1 MGASNSRLDED
12 KGLQLCRAR
21 KKFIKQALNG
31 RCSVAAAHIAYIE
44 ELKII
49 GAALR
54 RFAQIDARV
63 ESFAFPSRSVT
74 TEPRA
79 FTEKSVSQLSLSSP
93 SRSQYEDT
101 TVYASPSPSSQVL
114 KYNSHHMKFR
124 IPFSKKIEEKPPM
137 HVTMSVTST
146 TPPSTTPRSTEVPE
160 ASSFETSSIPSETP
174 WDYFGLFHP
183 IDDHFSSQERN
194 RFDQGSEHSDEI
206 QHLRA
211 EEGIPDLE
219 DVEDKL
225 SSHGIDES
233 HDSQDEFDEPSL
245 ATLVRSFKNVNVT
258 TEDDANNKSPV
269 APQENRVS
277 KTKPPSFENVIEG
290 KDHVV
295 DEDSSIKSSETKSP
309 GFENVIK
316 GKEFVSKEDPSIK
329 SSEPVESE
337 AKFINGKKNKSP
349 DLSPLRATSSRF
361 MHLNDAKVNPITERQ
376 VEDKVAPKDFFSS
389 MQEIEQLFVKAS
401 ESGKEVP
408 RMLEANKFHF
418 RPVFPGKESGSVATS
433 LLKSCFSCGNDPSE
447 IKQEPPQN
455 SVKYLTWHRTSSSRS
470 ASSRNLLRGKSIE
483 DINDVS
489 KNLFEDFCMVSG
501 SHASTLDRL
510 YAWEKKLYDEVK
522 ACQVLRSNFD
532 LKCKLL
538 RQKESQGLNTDK
550 TRAIVK
556 DLHSRI
562 RVSIHR
568 IDSIS
573 KKIEEIRDKEL
584 QPQLE
589 ELIEGLRRMW
599 EMMMDCHRLQFHI
612 ISISIAPGS
621 TKINIQSDSLR
632 QITIHLE
639 NELNSLSSNFTKWIG
654 AQKIYVEAI
663 NKWLFKCVSLP
674 QNNIK
679 RNKRMRLPSMRECGP
694 PIYMICDAWLEMIDR
709 LPCKGVVD
717 SIKDLAA
724 EVAHVLPRQEK
735 NQGKSTNRSRNVS
748 LLDGMDGDERGI
760 NTSTDEALEDLV
772 PAFDG
777 FRTSLAGFLGKSN
790 NFAECSV
797 TMFSDLQKS
806 IQDAKFKYE
815 QFKSQ
820 QKKVV

>member
-1 MGASNSRLDED
+1 MGASNSRLEED

-44 ELKII
+44 ELKIL

-54 RFAQIDARV
+54 RFAEIDARV
-63 ESFAFPSRSVT
+63 ESFAFRSRTVT

-93 SRSQYEDT
+93 SRSQYEDA
-101 TVYASPSPSSQVL
+101 TVNVSPSPSSQVL
-114 KYNSHHMKFR
+114 KYNSHHMKF
-124 IPFSKKIEEKPPM
+124 ISMFSKKVEEKPPV
-137 HVTMSVTST
+137 HVAVSVIPT
-146 TPPSTTPRSTEVPE
+146 TPLSTTPRSTEVPE
-160 ASSFETSSIPSETP
+160 ASSFETPSIPSETPP
-174 WDYFGLFHP
+174 WDYFGLFNP
-183 IDDHFSSQERN
+183 IDDHFPSQERN
-194 RFDQGSEHSDEI
+194 GFDHRSEHSDEI
-206 QHLRA
+206 EHLRA

-219 DVEDKL
+219 DVEEKL

-233 HDSQDEFDEPSL
+233 HDSEDEFDEPSL
-245 ATLVRSFKNVNVT
+245 ATLVRSFENVNVAT
-258 TEDDANNKSPV
+258 KNDANNELS
-269 APQENRVS
+269 AALQENRVS
-277 KTKPPSFENVIEG
+277 KTKPPSFENVTEA
-290 KDHVV
+290 KESAVN
-295 DEDSSIKSSETKSP
+295 EDSSMKSSETKSP
-309 GFENVIK
+309 GFENMIK
-316 GKEFVSKEDPSIK
+316 GKEFVFNEDPSIK
-329 SSEPVESE
+329 SERVASET
-337 AKFINGKKNKSP
+337 KFINGKKNNSP

-361 MHLNDAKVNPITERQ
+361 MHLNDAKINPITESE
-376 VEDKVAPKDFFSS
+376 VEDKVAPKDFYSS
-389 MQEIEQLFVKAS
+389 MQEIEHLFVKAY

-418 RPVFPGKESGSVATS
+418 RPVFPGKESGLVASS
-433 LLKSCFSCGNDPSE
+433 LLKSCFSCGDDPSE
-447 IKQEPPQN
+447 IQQEPPQN

-470 ASSRNLLRGKSIE
+470 ASSRNLLGGKSIE

-532 LKCKLL
+532 MKCKLL
-538 RQKESQGLNTDK
+538 RHKESQGLNTDK

-632 QITIHLE
+632 QISIHLG
-639 NELNSLSSNFTKWIG
+639 NELNTLSSNFTKWIG

-674 QNNIK
+674 QNTTK
-679 RNKRMRLPSMRECGP
+679 RNKRMRPLPIKECGP
-694 PIYMICDAWLEMIDR
+694 PIYMICDSWLEMIDR

-724 EVAHVLPRQEK
+724 EVAHFLPRQEK
-735 NQGKSTNRSRNVS
+735 NQGKASNRSLNVS
-748 LLDGMDGDERGI
+748 LLDGMDGDDRSI
-760 NTSTDEALEDLV
+760 KTDEVLEDLI
-772 PAFDG
+772 PAFDS
-777 FRTSLAGFLGKSN
+777 FRTRLAGFLGKLN

-797 TMFSDLQKS
+797 SMFTDLQKS
-806 IQDAKFKYE
+806 IQDAKDKYE
-815 QFKSQ
+815 QPKSQ
-820 QKKVV
+820 QTKVV

>member
-1 MGASNSRLDED
+1 MGASNSRLEED

-44 ELKII
+44 ELKIV

-54 RFAQIDARV
+54 RFAEIDARV

-93 SRSQYEDT
+93 SRSQYEDAT
-101 TVYASPSPSSQVL
+101 LTVTPSSSSKVL

-124 IPFSKKIEEKPPM
+124 STFSKKVEEKPPV
-137 HVTMSVTST
+137 HVTVSVTST

-160 ASSFETSSIPSETP
+160 ASSFETPSIPSETPP

-194 RFDQGSEHSDEI
+194 GFDQGSEHSDEI

-219 DVEDKL
+219 DLEEKL

-233 HDSQDEFDEPSL
+233 HDSEDEFDEPSL
-245 ATLVRSFKNVNVT
+245 ATLVRSFKNVNVA
-258 TEDDANNKSPV
+258 TENDNELPV
-269 APQENRVS
+269 TPQENRVS
-277 KTKPPSFENVIEG
+277 NTKPPSFENVIGG
-290 KDHVV
+290 KEYVV
-295 DEDSSIKSSETKSP
+295 NEDSSVKLSETKSP

-316 GKEFVSKEDPSIK
+316 GKEFVFNEDPYMK
-329 SSEPVESE
+329 SSERAVSE
-337 AKFINGKKNKSP
+337 DKFINGKKNNSP

-361 MHLNDAKVNPITERQ
+361 MHLNDAKINPITESE

-389 MQEIEQLFVKAS
+389 MQEIEHLFVKAS

-418 RPVFPGKESGSVATS
+418 RPVFPGKESGLVVSS
-433 LLKSCFSCGNDPSE
+433 LLKSCFSCGDDPSE
-447 IKQEPPQN
+447 VKQEPPQN

-470 ASSRNLLRGKSIE
+470 ASSRNLLGGKSIE

-550 TRAIVK
+550 IRAIVK

-639 NELNSLSSNFTKWIG
+639 NELNTLSFNFTKWIG

-674 QNNIK
+674 QNNTK
-679 RNKRMRLPSMRECGP
+679 RSKRMRLPSMRDCGP

-717 SIKDLAA
+717 SIKDLTA

-735 NQGKSTNRSRNVS
+735 NQGKASNRSRNVS
-748 LLDGMDGDERGI
+748 LLDGMDGGDRGI
-760 NTSTDEALEDLV
+760 NTSTDEVLEDLV

-777 FRTSLAGFLGKSN
+777 FRTSLAGFLGKLN

-797 TMFSDLQKS
+797 TMFTDLQKS
-806 IQDAKFKYE
+806 IQDAKEKYE

-820 QKKVV
+820 QTKVV

>member
-1 MGASNSRLDED
+1 MGASNSRMEED
-12 KGLQLCRAR
+12 KGLQLCRSR

-54 RFAQIDARV
+54 RFAEIDARV
-63 ESFAFPSRSVT
+63 ESFSFPSRSVT
-74 TEPRA
+74 TEPLA
-79 FTEKSVSQLSLSSP
+79 FAEKSVSQLSLSSP
-93 SRSQYEDT
+93 SRSQYEDA
-101 TVYASPSPSSQVL
+101 TVNVSPSPSSQVL

-124 IPFSKKIEEKPPM
+124 STFSKKVEEKPPV
-137 HVTMSVTST
+137 HVTVSVTST
-146 TPPSTTPRSTEVPE
+146 TSLSTTPRSTEIPV
-160 ASSFETSSIPSETP
+160 ASSFETPSIPSETPP
-174 WDYFGLFHP
+174 WDYFGLFHQT
-183 IDDHFSSQERN
+183 DQFSSQQRN
-194 RFDQGSEHSDEI
+194 GFDQGSEHYDDI

-219 DVEDKL
+219 DLEEKL

-233 HDSQDEFDEPSL
+233 HDSEDEFDEPSL
-245 ATLVRSFKNVNVT
+245 ATLVRSFKNISVA
-258 TEDDANNKSPV
+258 TENDANNELPV
-269 APQENRVS
+269 TPQDNRVS
-277 KTKPPSFENVIEG
+277 KTNLPSFENVREG
-290 KDHVV
+290 KENVV
-295 DEDSSIKSSETKSP
+295 NEDSSIKSSETKSP
-309 GFENVIK
+309 GFKNVIK
-316 GKEFVSKEDPSIK
+316 GKEFVFDEDPSIQ
-329 SSEPVESE
+329 STERVVSE
-337 AKFINGKKNKSP
+337 AKFISGKKNKSP

-361 MHLNDAKVNPITERQ
+361 MYLNDAKINPITESE
-376 VEDKVAPKDFFSS
+376 VEYKVAPKDFLSS
-389 MQEIEQLFVKAS
+389 MQEIEHLFVKAS

-418 RPVFPGKESGSVATS
+418 RPVFPGKESGSVASS
-433 LLKSCFSCGNDPSE
+433 LLKSCFSCGDDPSE

-470 ASSRNLLRGKSIE
+470 ASSRNLLCGKSIE

-550 TRAIVK
+550 TRALVK

-632 QITIHLE
+632 QISVHLE
-639 NELNSLSSNFTKWIG
+639 NVLSTLSSNFTKWNG

-674 QNNIK
+674 QNTSK
-679 RNKRMRLPSMRECGP
+679 RNKRMRLPSMRDCGP

-724 EVAHVLPRQEK
+724 EVAHFLPRQEK
-735 NQGKSTNRSRNVS
+735 NQGKATDRSRNVS
-748 LLDGMDGDERGI
+748 LLNGMDGDDHGI
-760 NTSTDEALEDLV
+760 RTSTNDVLENLV

-777 FRTSLAGFLGKSN
+777 FRTNLVGFLGKLN

-797 TMFSDLQKS
+797 TMFTDLQKS
-806 IQDAKFKYE
+806 IQDAKDKYE

-820 QKKVV
+820 ETMVV